1 MTRSEIVS
9 AIRSVVNADPH
20 VDDDID
26 PNVADAVDL
35 AFIIL
40 ADETRVWDN
49 DDATMVWDLVVGAR
63 ECAIE
68 IDADSNVMDALDAAE
83 LIVRRECDR
92 LDFIPVS

>member
-49 DDATMVWDLVVGAR
+49 DDATMV
-63 ECAIE
+63 
-68 IDADSNVMDALDAAE
+68 
-83 LIVRRECDR
+83 
-92 LDFIPVS
+92 